1 MLDTH
6 REGLGSGAPAGVYD
20 AGSGGGKAS
29 YGGGGG
35 QIYCDRVVKG
45 ALAPWM
51 ALQHQAAASAAVRT
65 GPDSLYGLHPSTGLQ
80 PVPAPGVGS
89 CLRNCAT

>member
-1 MLDTH
+1 M
-6 REGLGSGAPAGVYD
+6 
-20 AGSGGGKAS
+20 
-29 YGGGGG
+29 
-35 QIYCDRVVKG
+35 KG

-89 CLRNCAT
+89 CLRNRAT